1 MKIRTTSS
9 MLTAIAPNRDLPP
22 PSPWPRRFLVI
33 SVAVGLAALAVSPS
47 VGCDETC
54 DSYPESNTGFGDLA
68 LAGASGIENTAFG
81 EAALQL
87 QSTGSQNTAV
97 GAYAMTGDI
106 YQLPLIGSYNTA
118 IGARALNSYSSGSN
132 NTASGYE
139 ALYYNGAGS
148 YNTADGIYSLA
159 NNFSGSNNTAT
170 GASALGNI
178 SVSSNNTATGAYAIQ
193 WGFAGDNN
201 TATGYAAM
209 QGSSES
215 SNEGSNNTAN
225 GAFALF
231 SNTRGSENTAIGVE
245 ALSSNTTASNNV
257 AVGSDAL
264 AYNTTGSDNLAC
276 GVNALFSNE
285 IGTYNTA
292 CGSAALASNTTSNDN
307 TAIGQAALN
316 QNTIGADNTATGFQ
330 ALLSNIS
337 GAGNTANGVNAL
349 YSNST
354 GSNNIGLGIG
364 AGGALTTGD
373 NNIDIGNAGVAGE
386 SAKIRIGTQGTQTK
400 TFVAG
405 ISGVGIR
412 GVAVKVNADGQ
423 LGTAPSSARFKQ
435 NIKPMDKASETIHA
449 LKPVTF
455 RYKKEIDP
463 AGTSQFGLVAEEVEK
478 VNPDLVVRDEEGKAY
493 SVCYEAV
500 NAMLLNEFLKE
511 HRRNEEQQATI
522 AQLKSAVVEQRSSFE
537 SKLAEQEKQ
546 IDALTSGLQKVS
558 AQLQLGKAS
567 PRTVLND
574 Q

>member
-1 MKIRTTSS
+1 MKTRNTPS
-9 MLTAIAPNRDLPP
+9 ML
-22 PSPWPRRFLVI
+22 V
-33 SVAVGLAALAVSPS
+33 ALAVGWFGLSPAARAVDPPPDGGYPNFNTAEGDNALFS
-47 VGCDETC
+47 LDVTTAIGNTAVGSDAMSETR
-54 DSYPESNTGFGDLA
+54 T
-68 LAGASGIENTAFG
+68 GAS
-81 EAALQL
+81 
-87 QSTGSQNTAV
+87 NTAV
-97 GAYAMTGDI
+97 GASALFRNSANYSTG
-106 YQLPLIGSYNTA
+106 IGALALSENAADFNTA
-118 IGARALNSYSSGSN
+118 IGYSALWFNRLGEPVAVTGGN
-132 NTASGYE
+132 NTASGAFSLASNTSGTDNTASGFD
-139 ALYYNGAGS
+139 ALYSNTEGGFNTANGSQALYSNTTGIWNTANGWGALHSNIDGS
-148 YNTADGIYSLA
+148 YNTADGL
-159 NNFSGSNNTAT
+159 
-170 GASALGNI
+170 
-178 SVSSNNTATGAYAIQ
+178 Q
-193 WGFAGDNN
+193 
-201 TATGYAAM
+201 
-209 QGSSES
+209 
-215 SNEGSNNTAN
+215 
-225 GAFALF
+225 ALF
-231 SNTRGSENTAIGVE
+231 SNTSGTYNTASGH
-245 ALSSNTTASNNV
+245 
-257 AVGSDAL
+257 
-264 AYNTTGSDNLAC
+264 
-276 GVNALFSNE
+276 NALFSN
-285 IGTYNTA
+285 
-292 CGSAALASNTTSNDN
+292 TT
-307 TAIGQAALN
+307 G
-316 QNTIGADNTATGFQ
+316 G
-330 ALLSNIS
+330 
-337 GAGNTANGVNAL
+337 
-349 YSNST
+349 
-354 GSNNIGLGIG
+354 NNIGLGVG